1 MVEFTAS
8 AIATAALYF
17 VVGLI
22 VSSVIIF
29 VVTKLLGEKEG
40 FGTALLAGL
49 VGAII
54 YAIAGFL
61 LGHGLLSA
69 IIGGIFWLWALHH
82 LYRMSWLKSLG
93 VAIIVWLI
101 TLVVGLF
108 LPTVVP

>member
-1 MVEFTAS
+1 MVELTSS
-8 AIATAALYF
+8 ALATAAIYF
-17 VVGLI
+17 VVGWI
-22 VSSVIIF
+22 VSSIIIF
-29 VVTKLLGEKEG
+29 VVTKLLGEREG

-69 IIGGIFWLWALHH
+69 VIGGFFWLWALHS
-82 LYRMSWLKSLG
+82 LYHMGWLKSLA
-93 VAIIVWLI
+93 VAVIVWLI
-101 TLVVGLF
+101 TILVGLF

>member
-1 MVEFTAS
+1 MVELTSS
-8 AIATAALYF
+8 ALVTAAIYL
-17 VVGLI
+17 VVGWI
-22 VSSVIIF
+22 VSSIIIF
-29 VVTKLLGEKEG
+29 IVTKILGEKEG

-61 LGHGLLSA
+61 LGHGLISA

-82 LYRMSWLKSLG
+82 LYSMGWLKALA
-93 VAIIVWLI
+93 VAVIVWLI
-101 TLVVGLF
+101 TILVGLF

>member
-1 MVEFTAS
+1 MVELTSS

-17 VVGLI
+17 IVGLI
-22 VSSVIIF
+22 VSSIIIF
-29 VVTKLLGEKEG
+29 IVTKLLGEKEG

-61 LGHGLLSA
+61 LGHGILSA
-69 IIGGIFWLWALHH
+69 IIGGIFWLWALHR
-82 LYRMSWLKSLG
+82 LYRMSWLKALA

-101 TLVVGLF
+101 TIVVGF
-108 LPTVVP
+108 FVPTVVP